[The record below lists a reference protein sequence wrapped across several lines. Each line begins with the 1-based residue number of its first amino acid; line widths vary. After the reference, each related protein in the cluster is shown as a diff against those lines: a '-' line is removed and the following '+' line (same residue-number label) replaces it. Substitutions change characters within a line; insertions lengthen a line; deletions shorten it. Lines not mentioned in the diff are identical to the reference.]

1 MNLYQ
6 LHEFFYLLQSSI
18 FIEKEQYCLNVLLNY
33 LIIVRA
39 IIVDQLSER
48 RKRLHDLLLT
58 LINKDS
64 EFEFIEEDSS
74 DLTSSYSEKDTL
86 NLSRVIEK
94 NRKII
99 KRYQAIVR
107 TAVTLDA
114 LMDSEN
120 EENYKIK

>member
-1 MNLYQ
+1 M
-6 LHEFFYLLQSSI
+6 
-18 FIEKEQYCLNVLLNY
+18 
-33 LIIVRA
+33 
-39 IIVDQLSER
+39 SER

-58 LINKDS
+58 LIKKDS
-64 EFEFIEEDSS
+64 GFEFIEEDSS
-74 DLTSSYSEKDTL
+74 NLTSSYTEKDTL

-114 LMDSEN
+114 LMDSVN
-120 EENYKIK
+120 DENYKIK

>member
-1 MNLYQ
+1 M
-6 LHEFFYLLQSSI
+6 
-18 FIEKEQYCLNVLLNY
+18 
-33 LIIVRA
+33 
-39 IIVDQLSER
+39 SER
-48 RKRLHDLLLT
+48 RKRLHDLLLS
-58 LINKDS
+58 LISKDS

-74 DLTSSYSEKDTL
+74 ELTSGYSGKDTL

-99 KRYQAIVR
+99 KRYQTIVR

>member
-1 MNLYQ
+1 M
-6 LHEFFYLLQSSI
+6 
-18 FIEKEQYCLNVLLNY
+18 
-33 LIIVRA
+33 
-39 IIVDQLSER
+39 SER
-48 RKRLHDLLLT
+48 RKRLHDLLLA
-58 LINKDS
+58 LIAKDS
-64 EFEFIEEDSS
+64 EFEFLEEDSR

-94 NRKII
+94 NRKIMQ
-99 KRYQAIVR
+99 KYQAIVR

>member
-1 MNLYQ
+1 MIVQ
-6 LHEFFYLLQSSI
+6 ASI
-18 FIEKEQYCLNVLLNY
+18 IN
-33 LIIVRA
+33 
-39 IIVDQLSER
+39 QLSER

-58 LINKDS
+58 LINKDIN
-64 EFEFIEEDSS
+64 FEFIEEDSS

-114 LMDSEN
+114 LMDSEH

>member
-1 MNLYQ
+1 M
-6 LHEFFYLLQSSI
+6 
-18 FIEKEQYCLNVLLNY
+18 NVLLNY
-33 LIIVRA
+33 LIIVRVT
-39 IIVDQLSER
+39 IINQLSER

-64 EFEFIEEDSS
+64 EFEFIEEDSK

-94 NRKII
+94 NRKIN

>member
-1 MNLYQ
+1 MN
-6 LHEFFYLLQSSI
+6 I
-18 FIEKEQYCLNVLLNY
+18 LLNY
-33 LIIVRA
+33 HIINRVT
-39 IIVDQLSER
+39 IVNYLSER

-64 EFEFIEEDSS
+64 EFQFIEEDSS

-120 EENYKIK
+120 DENYKIK

>member
-1 MNLYQ
+1 MELN
-6 LHEFFYLLQSSI
+6 
-18 FIEKEQYCLNVLLNY
+18 CLNVLLNY
-33 LIIVRA
+33 LIIIRVT
-39 IIVDQLSER
+39 IVNKLSER
-48 RKRLHDLLLT
+48 RKRLHDLLLS

-64 EFEFIEEDSS
+64 EFELIEEDSS

>member
-1 MNLYQ
+1 M
-6 LHEFFYLLQSSI
+6 
-18 FIEKEQYCLNVLLNY
+18 
-33 LIIVRA
+33 
-39 IIVDQLSER
+39 SER
-48 RKRLHDLLLT
+48 RKRLHELLLT
-58 LINKDS
+58 LIDKDS
-64 EFEFIEEDSS
+64 EFQFLEEDSS
-74 DLTSSYSEKDTL
+74 DLTSRYSEKDTL

-114 LMDSEN
+114 LMDTEN

>member
-1 MNLYQ
+1 MV
-6 LHEFFYLLQSSI
+6 
-18 FIEKEQYCLNVLLNY
+18 IEKG
-33 LIIVRA
+33 
-39 IIVDQLSER
+39 R
-48 RKRLHDLLLT
+48 RFTDLLLT

-74 DLTSSYSEKDTL
+74 DLASSFSEKDTL
-86 NLSRVIEK
+86 NLSRLIEK